1 MIAKEQ
7 LIMRLKQ
14 YITNQIAQIS
24 KDNPII
30 AFIKPLL
37 DRALDKNFNKINS
50 YLSLISDDYGN
61 IDAENI
67 LYEMI
72 ENVKHTNTFS
82 INAPVIGNIEIG
94 NNQIKINIPFTDKRL
109 VFNHQDLQILKQS
122 LIGEDCI
129 TNINE

>member
-67 LYEMI
+67 LSEMI
-72 ENVKHTNTFS
+72 ENVTHTNTFS

-94 NNQIKINIPFTDKRL
+94 NNQIKINIPFTNKRL
-109 VFNHQDLQILKQS
+109 VFNHQDLQILKEA

-129 TNINE
+129 TNVNE

>member
-67 LYEMI
+67 LSEMI
-72 ENVKHTNTFS
+72 ENVTHTNTFS

>member
-67 LYEMI
+67 LSEMI
-72 ENVKHTNTFS
+72 ENVTHTNTFS

-94 NNQIKINIPFTDKRL
+94 NSQIKINIPFTDKRL

-122 LIGEDCI
+122 LIGEYCI

>member
-7 LIMRLKQ
+7 LTIRLKQ
-14 YITNQIAQIS
+14 YINSQITQIS
-24 KDNPII
+24 KNNPII

-67 LYEMI
+67 LSEMI
-72 ENVKHTNTFS
+72 ENVTHTNTFS

>member
-67 LYEMI
+67 LSEMI
-72 ENVKHTNTFS
+72 ENITHTNTFS

-94 NNQIKINIPFTDKRL
+94 NSQIKINIPFTDKRL
-109 VFNHQDLQILKQS
+109 VFNHQDLQVLKQS

-129 TNINE
+129 TDINE

>member
-67 LYEMI
+67 LSEMI
-72 ENVKHTNTFS
+72 ENVTHTNTFS
-82 INAPVIGNIEIG
+82 INAPVIGNIEIA
-94 NNQIKINIPFTDKRL
+94 NSQIKTNIPFTDKRL

>member
-61 IDAENI
+61 IDVENI
-67 LYEMI
+67 LSEMI
-72 ENVKHTNTFS
+72 ENVTHTNTFS

>member
-1 MIAKEQ
+1 MITKEQ

-67 LYEMI
+67 LSEMI
-72 ENVKHTNTFS
+72 ENVTHTNTFS

-94 NNQIKINIPFTDKRL
+94 NSQIKINIPFTDRRL

>member
-7 LIMRLKQ
+7 LTIRLKQ
-14 YITNQIAQIS
+14 YINSQITQIS
-24 KDNPII
+24 KNNPII
-30 AFIKPLL
+30 AFMKPLL
-37 DRALDKNFNKINS
+37 TRALDKNFNKIDG

-67 LYEMI
+67 LSEMI
-72 ENVKHTNTFS
+72 ENVTHTNTFS
-82 INAPVIGNIEIG
+82 INAPIIGNIEIG
-94 NNQIKINIPFTDKRL
+94 NSQIKINIPFTDKRL

>member
-37 DRALDKNFNKINS
+37 DRASDKNFNKINS

-67 LYEMI
+67 LSEMI
-72 ENVKHTNTFS
+72 ENVTHTNTFS

-94 NNQIKINIPFTDKRL
+94 NSQIKINIPFTDKRL

>member
-14 YITNQIAQIS
+14 YIANQIAQIS

-37 DRALDKNFNKINS
+37 DIALDKNFNKINS

-61 IDAENI
+61 IDVENI
-67 LYEMI
+67 LSEMI
-72 ENVKHTNTFS
+72 ENVTHTNTFS
-82 INAPVIGNIEIG
+82 INTPVIGNIEIG
-94 NNQIKINIPFTDKRL
+94 NSQIKINIPFTDKRL

>member
-1 MIAKEQ
+1 MITKEQ

-67 LYEMI
+67 LSEMI
-72 ENVKHTNTFS
+72 ENVTHTNTFS

-94 NNQIKINIPFTDKRL
+94 NSQIKINIPFTDKRL

>member
-67 LYEMI
+67 LSEMI
-72 ENVKHTNTFS
+72 ESITHTNTFS
-82 INAPVIGNIEIG
+82 INTPVIGNI
-94 NNQIKINIPFTDKRL
+94 
-109 VFNHQDLQILKQS
+109 
-122 LIGEDCI
+122 
-129 TNINE
+129 

>member
-67 LYEMI
+67 LSEMI
-72 ENVKHTNTFS
+72 ENVTHTNTFS

-94 NNQIKINIPFTDKRL
+94 NSQIKINIPFTDKRL

>member
-50 YLSLISDDYGN
+50 YLSLISDDYDN

-67 LYEMI
+67 LSEMI
-72 ENVKHTNTFS
+72 ENVTHTNTFS

-94 NNQIKINIPFTDKRL
+94 NSQIKINIPFTDKRL

>member
-67 LYEMI
+67 LSEMI
-72 ENVKHTNTFS
+72 ENVTHTNTFS

-94 NNQIKINIPFTDKRL
+94 NSQIKINIPFTDKRL
-109 VFNHQDLQILKQS
+109 VFNHQDLQILTQS

>member
-14 YITNQIAQIS
+14 YITNQIAPIS

-67 LYEMI
+67 LSEMI
-72 ENVKHTNTFS
+72 ENVTHTNTFS

-94 NNQIKINIPFTDKRL
+94 NSQIKINIPFTDKRL

-122 LIGEDCI
+122 LIEEDCI

>member
-67 LYEMI
+67 LSEMI
-72 ENVKHTNTFS
+72 ENVTHTNTFS

-94 NNQIKINIPFTDKRL
+94 NGQIKINIPFTDKRL

>member
-50 YLSLISDDYGN
+50 YLSLISDDC
-61 IDAENI
+61 
-67 LYEMI
+67 
-72 ENVKHTNTFS
+72 
-82 INAPVIGNIEIG
+82 GNIEIG
-94 NNQIKINIPFTDKRL
+94 NSQIKINIPFTDKRL